1 MLRIAPSI
9 VLVAALAACSNALGL
24 NDVTRGEGGEG
35 ELDRIAALE
44 DQVAL
49 LQATQDATL
58 AALRPIAFRAS
69 LATVQSVSGV
79 ASTGTVVAFDTVD
92 LDTHHKFDLTA
103 HKYVIPVRGEYVVAA
118 IIGYSDMNQARANC
132 EIWVDKGAS
141 STSQTAVTTPGNS
154 SGVGDH
160 LVRVT
165 SVATLQLDADDRV
178 YVKAFHDFGSD
189 RNLLAEARTTNL
201 QIVRIPSVDGETGRA
216 YTCGFAAP
224 GNQCD
229 NGRSSTTI
237 FAADMASAIVACR
250 TASQV
255 AMKDFCYVKDR
266 DGTAPT
272 DASQCTAASASWRPV
287 HSCCNFM
294 GAVSC
299 P

>member
-1 MLRIAPSI
+1 MLKIASSI
-9 VLVAALAACSNALGL
+9 ALVVALAACSNALGL
-24 NDVTRGEGGEG
+24 NDVTRGEGGDG

-49 LQATQDATL
+49 LQATQDATV
-58 AALRPIAFRAS
+58 AALRPVAFRAS
-69 LATVQSVSGV
+69 LATAQAVTGV
-79 ASTGTVVAFDTVD
+79 GSAGTVVAFDKVD
-92 LDTHHKFDLTA
+92 LDTHHKFDLAT
-103 HKYVIPVRGEYVVAA
+103 HKYVIPVRGEYVIAA
-118 IIGYSDMNQARANC
+118 IVGYSGMSQARANC
-132 EIWVDKGAS
+132 EIWADKQGS

-154 SGVGDH
+154 SAIGDP

-165 SVATLQLDADDRV
+165 SVATMQLDADDRV

-189 RNLLAEARTTNL
+189 RNLLAEARSTNL
-201 QIVRIPSVDGETGRA
+201 QIVRIPSVDDETGRA
-216 YTCGFAAP
+216 YTCGYAAP
-224 GNQCD
+224 NNQCD

-237 FAADMASAIVACR
+237 FAADMASAIAACR
-250 TASQV
+250 AANQT

-272 DASQCTAASASWRPV
+272 DASQCSAASASWRPA

-294 GAVSC
+294 GTVSC